1 MHANVEQPKHPV
13 HAMTTFELKDY
24 RRRLESAIAYFD
36 KQDPVP
42 AVRAKLQAAL
52 DQVIAEQDDRTK
64 LADA

>member
-42 AVRAKLQAAL
+42 AVRAELQAAL